1 MKVYTNRLIFKR
13 KIKKI
18 FDLALKECEIKEDV
32 AVNVFFVSE
41 KEIRRLNK
49 EHRDI
54 DKITDV
60 LSFPMLEIKPGD
72 NLENFKDDLFKE
84 IFLGDIA
91 ICTNRAKQQA
101 KEYGHSFKR
110 EVCFLALHG
119 LLHLLG
125 YDHIKK
131 QDETKMMS
139 LAETILKKSG
149 IRRNKWNIDVDMWV
163 L

>member
-41 KEIRRLNK
+41 KEIKSLNK

-91 ICTNRAKQQA
+91 ICINRAKQQA

-149 IRRNKWNIDVDMWV
+149 IRRNK
-163 L
+163 

>member
-41 KEIRRLNK
+41 KEIKSLNK

-60 LSFPMLEIKPGD
+60 LSFPMLEIKAGD

-91 ICTNRAKQQA
+91 ICINRAKQQA

-149 IRRNKWNIDVDMWV
+149 VRRNK
-163 L
+163 

>member
-41 KEIRRLNK
+41 KEIKRLNK

-149 IRRNKWNIDVDMWV
+149 IRRNK
-163 L
+163 

>member
-18 FDLALKECEIKEDV
+18 FDSVLKECKIKEDV

-41 KEIRRLNK
+41 KEIKRLNK

-149 IRRNKWNIDVDMWV
+149 IRRNK
-163 L
+163 

>member
-18 FDLALKECEIKEDV
+18 FELALKECEIKEDV

-41 KEIRRLNK
+41 KEIKSLNK

-149 IRRNKWNIDVDMWV
+149 VRRNK
-163 L
+163 

>member
-18 FDLALKECEIKEDV
+18 FDLALKECKIKEDV

-41 KEIRRLNK
+41 KEIKRLNK

-54 DKITDV
+54 DKVTDV

-149 IRRNKWNIDVDMWV
+149 IRRNK
-163 L
+163 

>member
-41 KEIRRLNK
+41 KEIKRLNK

-60 LSFPMLEIKPGD
+60 LSFPMLEIKPED

-149 IRRNKWNIDVDMWV
+149 IRRNK
-163 L
+163 

>member
-149 IRRNKWNIDVDMWV
+149 IRRNK
-163 L
+163 

>member
-1 MKVYTNRLIFKR
+1 M
-13 KIKKI
+13 
-18 FDLALKECEIKEDV
+18 
-32 AVNVFFVSE
+32 SE
-41 KEIRRLNK
+41 KEIKRLNK

-149 IRRNKWNIDVDMWV
+149 IRRNK
-163 L
+163 

>member
-18 FDLALKECEIKEDV
+18 FDLALKECKIKEDV

-49 EHRDI
+49 KHRDI

-60 LSFPMLEIKPGD
+60 LSFPMLEIKPGN

-110 EVCFLALHG
+110 EVCFLGLHG

-149 IRRNKWNIDVDMWV
+149 IRRNK
-163 L
+163 